1 MKVLEIQHRTVYRYS
16 APVRL
21 GTHRLM
27 IRPRDSHDL
36 RLLDATLTLRPGG
49 IVRWVH
55 DVFGNSITVVD
66 FGSDTGQL
74 EIESWLKLERYPF
87 PRFAA
92 LLGPSAAYYPFIY
105 TSDERIDLGRLT
117 ERHYPDD
124 GALRAWLEPIVGLL
138 PTPTLDL
145 FGRLNEAVHA
155 LAYNARYEEGT
166 QTPVETL
173 ARGGGTCRD
182 YALLFIEA
190 ARELGIAARFVT
202 GYLYDPRLD
211 QKGDFGMR
219 GSAATHAWA
228 EIYLPGTGWLEYDPT
243 NGLLGSEHLVRVAA
257 VRDPRQASPISGSF
271 SGPSGAFLGMDV
283 EVTVRAL
290 DADDGIPPPSPT
302 VDAPMLAPAG

>member
-1 MKVLEIQHRTVYRYS
+1 MKVLEIEHRTRYRY
-16 APVRL
+16 AEPVRL
-21 GTHRLM
+21 GAHRLM

-49 IVRWVH
+49 LVHWVH

-66 FGSDTGQL
+66 FDTETTEL

-87 PRFAA
+87 ARFEA
-92 LLGPSAAYYPFIY
+92 LLGPNAAQYPFIY

-117 ERHYPDD
+117 ERHYPDN
-124 GALRAWLEPIVGLL
+124 GAVRDWLEPVVGML

-155 LAYNARYEEGT
+155 LPYVERYEEGT
-166 QTPVETL
+166 RTPSETI
-173 ARGGGTCRD
+173 ADGGTCRD
-182 YALLFIEA
+182 FALLFTEA
-190 ARELGIAARFVT
+190 ARELGIGARFVT

-211 QKGDFGMR
+211 HKGDLGMQ

-228 EIYLPGTGWLEYDPT
+228 EIYLPGTGWVEYDPT
-243 NGLLGSEHLVRVAA
+243 NNLLGSEHLVRVAA

-271 SGPSGAFLGMDV
+271 SGPPGAFIGMDV
-283 EVTVRAL
+283 EVTVRAIEP
-290 DADDGIPPPSPT
+290 DDRAPPPSPT
-302 VDAPMLAPAG
+302 VDAPVLAPAG